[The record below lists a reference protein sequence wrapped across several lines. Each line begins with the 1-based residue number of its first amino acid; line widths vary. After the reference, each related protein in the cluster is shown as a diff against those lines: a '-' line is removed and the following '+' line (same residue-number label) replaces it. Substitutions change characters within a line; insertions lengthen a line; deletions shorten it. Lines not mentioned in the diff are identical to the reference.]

1 MTNSTLMR
9 EMIFIVCNKK
19 GGAGKSTAANQFIA
33 PFLAENLKSGGKKV
47 KLIEID
53 DNNNSRAA
61 YAESKLTD
69 SVLIADAGK
78 ELEKICLKEFSMA
91 GREYPIIF
99 DIGVGYFE
107 QALETLSNVLLDERV
122 VFIVPAKQSPD
133 DAINSKTTIGK
144 ILEYNPLAKIVVICS
159 DAMYDYGQEDDLRE
173 EFGILF
179 GKYINTRTNKF
190 MQTIFDDFKIG
201 ENFVSI
207 KKSSLFIEAG
217 VTFLTTIYEAGEI
230 GKTIHKGDGVRHPL
244 ELEIDVIRE
253 KISAELAK
261 EKPSQKTIDG
271 LNSEIEICRT
281 KLVFY
286 KKCAK
291 YSTTH
296 LSPIFRDFA
305 KILDGL
311 FPKA

>member
-1 MTNSTLMR
+1 MTNSTLIS

-33 PFLAENLKSGGKKV
+33 PFLAENLEESGKKV

-53 DNNNSRAA
+53 DNNNSRSA

-91 GREYPIIF
+91 GRGYPIIF

-122 VFIVPAKQSPD
+122 VYVVPAKQSPD
-133 DAINSKTTIGK
+133 DAINSKTTIEK
-144 ILEYNPLAKIVVICS
+144 IIQYNPSAKVVLICS
-159 DAMYDYGQEDDLRE
+159 DAMSDYGQEDDLRE

-190 MQTIFDDFKIG
+190 MRTIFDSFSIP

-244 ELEIDVIRE
+244 ELEIDSIRE
-253 KISAELAK
+253 KISAERAK
-261 EKPSQKTIDG
+261 DKPNQKTIDA
-271 LNSEIEICRT
+271 LSAEIEVCRT

-291 YSTTH
+291 YSTAH

-305 KILDGL
+305 KIIDRL
-311 FPKA
+311 FPRS